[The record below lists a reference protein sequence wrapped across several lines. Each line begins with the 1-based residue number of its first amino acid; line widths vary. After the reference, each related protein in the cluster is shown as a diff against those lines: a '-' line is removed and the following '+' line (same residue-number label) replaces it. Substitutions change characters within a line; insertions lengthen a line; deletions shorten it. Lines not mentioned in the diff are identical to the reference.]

1 MDFAIFLVI
10 VAVIA
15 FFVWRNNKKD
25 STSTTVTTT
34 AGVSADRNG
43 DKVVSKAE
51 LKKLTKVQLVQMAEK
66 RSLSVKKSGTK
77 ADLINE
83 IHSQLK

>member
-15 FFVWRNNKKD
+15 FFVWRGNKDKP
-25 STSTTVTTT
+25 STVSPTVK
-34 AGVSADRNG
+34 VSVDRNG
-43 DKVVSKAE
+43 DSVVSKTE

-66 RSLSVKKSGTK
+66 KNLSVKKSGTK

>member
-15 FFVWRNNKKD
+15 FFVWRGNKDKP
-25 STSTTVTTT
+25 STVSSTVK
-34 AGVSADRNG
+34 VSADRNG
-43 DKVVSKAE
+43 DSVVSKAE
-51 LKKLTKVQLVQMAEK
+51 LKKLTKVQLVQMADK
-66 RSLSVKKSGTK
+66 KNLSVKKSGTK